1 MAYLQISESATITSG
16 NATMRRCR
24 EWCVLAIAETC
35 PGTVVADRL
44 FSITLIGNAVG
55 IRVIGESEWTH
66 LELVHPTI
74 IASRPPPL
82 ALPLRLRAHHRLL
95 IRHSGGRTRVF
106 EHGITLERVGAIR
119 VADVHH
125 NRRNEE
131 AKGKLERE
139 VEKTTF
145 LWKPG

>member
-1 MAYLQISESATITSG
+1 MG
-16 NATMRRCR
+16 
-24 EWCVLAIAETC
+24 V
-35 PGTVVADRL
+35 
-44 FSITLIGNAVG
+44 
-55 IRVIGESEWTH
+55 RVIDEGEWTH

-74 IASRPPPL
+74 IASRHPPL
-82 ALPLRLRAHHRLL
+82 ALPLRLRAHHGLL

-131 AKGKLERE
+131 AKGKFERE
-139 VEKTTF
+139 AEKTTF
-145 LWKPG
+145 LKKPR